1 MSPRRASRWILPPA
15 ASIAVHAG
23 LLIALTVVT
32 VEVTRDRPQPRPARV
47 TLAPA
52 PAPSPNQTPNQAPD
66 RVLDPAGTPGVGV
79 PAAAEPR
86 SIADALA
93 AAARAP
99 GAAPSPVQLAPAPV
113 TEAILRPDN
122 AGAPRV
128 RFAEI
133 DAAPART
140 VVFVVD
146 ASGAVASAFTFVR
159 EELLRSIDQL
169 SPTQRFQVI
178 VFPGPENTE
187 PVIAPI
193 NRGRLAL
200 ATPGA
205 KREVARWMA
214 GFRPRGQSKP
224 LAGLRDALAMRP
236 DIVMLITRSIER
248 TGPVAAWGDGLE
260 STLDELDRLN
270 PTDRHGQRRSA
281 IAAVQLLDPDPTGI
295 MPAIAAR
302 HGQGVSDY
310 RVISADTLAMGR
322 ADSPRPTGAK
332 PSRTIDA
339 AAAILADLD
348 DAGTAL
354 RLFQGL
360 PDDADR
366 RAANEQAA
374 RAADLAARTPD
385 DARARVLLARAR
397 SLTASP
403 DLLEDAIGVL
413 GHELLHDADADAWR
427 RLALVDALTAAGRT
441 GEAVAALNDLHADSQ
456 ELPVSR
462 PVRARMITTAAALGD
477 EPADPDDALQRAPF
491 VDDTGT
497 TDPYW
502 VLALAEARVR
512 GRLRTGASDPF
523 TPLLDLLGRAEAEGA
538 DAWPPILTDRITRA
552 ADIARDLAPDR
563 IAGAPARVR
572 LIIATAW
579 GRSPATRARAR
590 ELLASLIAPD
600 SPHRAEALW
609 RLALLERSLD
619 TPASRTAAADL
630 FARLAADHP
639 ADPNAPDALAGAIA
653 LTTDTARLRTLL
665 ARATAEFPGRP
676 EIDLWR
682 LRLAELLDGAARLDA
697 LEPVTPATRESTLA
711 RATYAAT
718 AESLWPGTTGDQPRR
733 DLALRVASWL
743 DRHESPDAARW
754 LTRAA
759 DLVVDDDPA
768 RAIGL
773 ATRSIALAGAR
784 GQATTDA
791 ELALA
796 RAQIAADQPA
806 EAASTLTALAT
817 RLDRAEPGAHSPAF
831 WEAWTLLL
839 ETAGP
844 ADPSAARSHLARLE
858 LLDPDLGGE
867 PWKTRITRL
876 GKQLRPAPPIAP

>member
-1 MSPRRASRWILPPA
+1 MSQGRASRWILPPA

-23 LLIALTVVT
+23 LLVALTVVT
-32 VEVTRDRPQPRPARV
+32 VEVTRDRPEPRPARV

-52 PAPSPNQTPNQAPD
+52 PAPTPPRTESPTRADSMPGTGSASASTPAPE
-66 RVLDPAGTPGVGV
+66 PA
-79 PAAAEPR
+79 
-86 SIADALA
+86 SIASALA
-93 AAARAP
+93 EAARAP
-99 GAAPSPVQLAPAPV
+99 AAAPAPVQLAPAPV
-113 TEAILRPDN
+113 TESILRPDN

-178 VFPGPENTE
+178 VFPGPENTAPAVS
-187 PVIAPI
+187 PV

-205 KREVARWMA
+205 KREVAAWMN
-214 GFRPRGQSKP
+214 GFRPRGESRP
-224 LAGLRDALAMRP
+224 LAGLRAALAMRP
-236 DIVMLITRSIER
+236 DVVMLITRSIER
-248 TGPVAAWGDGLE
+248 TGPVAAWGEGLE
-260 STLDELDRLN
+260 STLAELDRLN
-270 PTDRHGQRRSA
+270 PAGRTGERRTA

-310 RVISADTLAMGR
+310 RVITADTLAMGR
-322 ADSPRPTGAK
+322 PQTPRATGAK
-332 PSRTIDA
+332 PARTIDSA
-339 AAAILADLD
+339 ASILADLD

-354 RLFQGL
+354 RIFHGL
-360 PDDADR
+360 PDATDLRSAR
-366 RAANEQAA
+366 EQAA
-374 RAADLAARTPD
+374 RAAELAARTPD

-397 SLTASP
+397 TLTAEP
-403 DLLEDAIGVL
+403 ALLEDAIAVL
-413 GHELLHDADADAWR
+413 ENELLHDADADAWR
-427 RLALVDALTAAGRT
+427 RLALVDALTAAGRPD
-441 GEAVAALNDLHADSQ
+441 EARSVLAELHDDSL

-462 PVRARMITTAAALGD
+462 PVRARMVTTAAALGD

-512 GRLRTGASDPF
+512 GCLRTDGSGPF
-523 TPLLDLLGRAEAEGA
+523 APLLALLERAEAEGA
-538 DAWPPILTDRITRA
+538 DAWPPILTDRIARA
-552 ADIARDLAPDR
+552 ADLASGTDPGPVAD
-563 IAGAPARVR
+563 APARVR
-572 LIIATAW
+572 LIVATAW
-579 GRSPATRARAR
+579 GRSPSTRAQAR
-590 ELLASLIAPD
+590 SLLASLITD
-600 SPHRAEALW
+600 DGPHRAEALW
-609 RLALLERSLD
+609 CLALLERSLD
-619 TPASRTAAADL
+619 TPASRAAAAEL
-630 FARLAADHP
+630 FARLATEHP
-639 ADPNAPDALAGAIA
+639 DDPNAGDALAGAIA
-653 LTTDTARLRTLL
+653 LTDDEARLRPLL
-665 ARATAEFPGRP
+665 QRATSGHPDRP

-682 LRLAELLDGAARLDA
+682 LRLAELLDGVDRLDA
-697 LEPVTPATRESTLA
+697 LEPVATGTRESTLA
-711 RATYAAT
+711 REAYADT
-718 AESLWPGTTGDQPRR
+718 AEALWARTETDANRR
-733 DLALRVASWL
+733 GLAVRAGAWL
-743 DRHESPDAARW
+743 DRHGSPDAARW

-759 DLVVDDDPA
+759 DLTAPGDPETAAEWAA
-768 RAIGL
+768 RAI
-773 ATRSIALAGAR
+773 AIAAAHALS
-784 GQATTDA
+784 TTDA

-796 RAQIAADQPA
+796 RAQIGASRPS
-806 EAASTLTALAT
+806 EAVATLTALAT
-817 RLDRAEPGAHSPAF
+817 RLDRAETGGHSPAF

-844 ADPSAARSHLARLE
+844 SDPDAALAHLARLE

-876 GKQLRPAPPIAP
+876 GKQLRAGRTATP

>member
-23 LLIALTVVT
+23 LLVALTVVT
-32 VEVTRDRPQPRPARV
+32 VEVTRERPDARPARV

-52 PAPSPNQTPNQAPD
+52 APAPVRTDTPQAAT
-66 RVLDPAGTPGVGV
+66 RTPAPAPPGGTP
-79 PAAAEPR
+79 ATAEPR

-93 AAARAP
+93 DAARSPA
-99 GAAPSPVQLAPAPV
+99 AAPSPVQLAPAPV
-113 TEAILRPDN
+113 TESILRPDN

-187 PVIAPI
+187 PVIAPV
-193 NRGRLAL
+193 NRGRQAL
-200 ATPGA
+200 ATPAA
-205 KREVARWMA
+205 KREVADWMA
-214 GFRPRGQSKP
+214 TFRPRGQSKP
-224 LAGLRDALAMRP
+224 LAGLRDALALRP

-270 PTDRHGQRRSA
+270 PTDRRGQRRSA

-322 ADSPRPTGAK
+322 ADSPRTTGAK
-332 PSRTIDA
+332 PSRTIDS

-354 RLFQGL
+354 RIFQGL

-366 RAANEQAA
+366 RTAGEQGA
-374 RAADLAARTPD
+374 RAAELASRTPD

-397 SLTASP
+397 SLTGNPA
-403 DLLEDAIGVL
+403 LLEDAIGVL
-413 GHELLHDADADAWR
+413 TDELLHDADADAWR
-427 RLALVDALTAAGRT
+427 RLALVDALTAADRPD
-441 GEAVAALNDLHADSQ
+441 EASAQLRALHADSQ

-462 PVRARMITTAAALGD
+462 PVRARMVTTAAALGD

-512 GRLRTGASDPF
+512 GRLRIGASDPF
-523 TPLLDLLGRAEAEGA
+523 APLLELLERAEAGGA

-552 ADIARDLAPDR
+552 ADMARDAAPAH
-563 IAGAPARVR
+563 IAEAPARVR
-572 LIIATAW
+572 LVIATAW
-579 GRSPATRARAR
+579 GRSPATRSDARD
-590 ELLASLIAPD
+590 LLGSLITPGN
-600 SPHRAEALW
+600 PHRPEALW
-609 RLALLERSLD
+609 RLALLERALD
-619 TPASRTAAADL
+619 TPAARSTAADL
-630 FARLAADHP
+630 FAQLATEHP
-639 ADPNAPDALAGAIA
+639 TDPNAGDALAGAIA
-653 LTTDTARLRTLL
+653 LTSDPARLRTLL
-665 ARATAEFPGRP
+665 ARATDRHPDRP

-682 LRLAELLDGAARLDA
+682 LRLAELGEGVARLDA

-711 RATYAAT
+711 RENYAAT
-718 AESLWPGTTGDQPRR
+718 AESLWSESPAGQARR
-733 DLALRVASWL
+733 DLALRVAAWL
-743 DRHESPDAARW
+743 DRHESPEAARW
-754 LTRAA
+754 LGRAA
-759 DLVVDDDPA
+759 DALVTDDPA

-773 ATRSIALAGAR
+773 ATRSITLAIAR
-784 GQATTDA
+784 GQPTTDA

-796 RAQIAADQPA
+796 RAQIAARRPA
-806 EAASTLTALAT
+806 EAAATLTTLAT
-817 RLDRAEPGAHSPAF
+817 RLDREEPETHSPAF

-844 ADPSAARSHLARLE
+844 ADADAAVSHLARLE

-867 PWKTRITRL
+867 PWKSRITRL
-876 GKQLRPAPPIAP
+876 GKQLRARQSATP